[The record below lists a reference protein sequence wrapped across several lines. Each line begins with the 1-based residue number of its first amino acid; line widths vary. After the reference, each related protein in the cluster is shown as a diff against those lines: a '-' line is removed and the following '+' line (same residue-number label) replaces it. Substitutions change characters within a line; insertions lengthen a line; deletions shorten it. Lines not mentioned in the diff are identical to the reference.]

1 MTQDKFNQEKNTR
14 IGSRGIQCTMAI
26 NSSYS
31 WLKFFIC
38 WCEFWNETYK
48 TSAIKE
54 KKTRVNYRNGKYSI
68 NQPVVL
74 KAKKLLCHLRYTIS
88 GDSQEYCLTR
98 QINLNQCYKSVRWK
112 TRYRGDKRGDRHFEP
127 WL

>member
-1 MTQDKFNQEKNTR
+1 MTQEKSNQEKNTR

-54 KKTRVNYRNGKYSI
+54 KKPVLITGMVNTVLI
-68 NQPVVL
+68 N
-74 KAKKLLCHLRYTIS
+74 R
-88 GDSQEYCLTR
+88 
-98 QINLNQCYKSVRWK
+98 
-112 TRYRGDKRGDRHFEP
+112 
-127 WL
+127 